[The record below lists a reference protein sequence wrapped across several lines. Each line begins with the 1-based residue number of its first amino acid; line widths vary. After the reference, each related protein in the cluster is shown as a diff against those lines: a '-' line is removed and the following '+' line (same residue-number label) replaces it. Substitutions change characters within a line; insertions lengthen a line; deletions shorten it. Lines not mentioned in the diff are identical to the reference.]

1 MNEKYAK
8 AYTEVLE
15 IINHFSLE
23 EYSKIPEQKIKF
35 FKENQDKNYI
45 YKINPEIDLEKQYI
59 SKEAEAVLVKLFK
72 DYFATEKQ
80 KNILENLLKQNQKK
94 LEEFKRDKYNPN
106 DIFKNNQS
114 KNDKINNTL
123 MPTIIEKEKWYT
135 KILKF
140 FKSILKK

>member
-59 SKEAEAVLVKLFK
+59 SKEAEAVLVKLF
-72 DYFATEKQ
+72 
-80 KNILENLLKQNQKK
+80 
-94 LEEFKRDKYNPN
+94 
-106 DIFKNNQS
+106 
-114 KNDKINNTL
+114 
-123 MPTIIEKEKWYT
+123 
-135 KILKF
+135 
-140 FKSILKK
+140 